1 MRRVSTRRILDLTK
15 PAGEGVMDNARRAT
29 EDADFRG
36 PLDVTSAAT
45 FVLDEHDAVIG
56 WSPAAQELLG
66 YRTDEIIGRP
76 VAAFLTPG
84 GVPAPGAAP
93 DPRAA
98 AGRAAD
104 APGALVPL
112 FPEHHVHAAVHR
124 DGHRMHLVVAV
135 CPLSGTGRAE
145 RVVVAADRDR
155 LREWESRLAMLQG
168 LATESPLGFAI
179 YDTGFRLVWCNA
191 ASEREIGRPLAETRG
206 ELAQELYPRG
216 RFVTPG
222 YPETLH
228 AVMRRVLETGE
239 PFLDLHFRA
248 EQPSDPG
255 REHVWSCSYYRLQ
268 DADGRVFGV
277 CEDAFDIS
285 DRYEAQRQV
294 SLLVEAGRTV
304 GTTLDVLVTA
314 GELAAVAVPEFAD
327 RVDVDLA
334 PAVLAGEV
342 PGGTGPAA
350 TDLLRAASHAAARP
364 GTRHVDGTGPAGNTA
379 GERLRPLPVT
389 YAEGSPQH
397 RSLASGGLVLEDGT
411 LVVPLRAGGGV
422 LGLAT
427 FVRDGLRGFFD
438 HGAVAVADELVA
450 RAAVSVDNAR
460 RYTRER
466 ESALALQRQLLP
478 QHLPS
483 NSAVELAH
491 RYLPTDDLSGVGG
504 DWFDVIPLSG
514 TRVGLVVGDVV
525 GHGLHAA
532 ATMGR
537 LRTTVRALAPLDLPP
552 DELLKRLDDLVG
564 QSAQDSADALGT
576 LTGDD
581 DVAAGATCLY
591 AVYDPVS
598 RRCTMARAGH
608 LPPAV
613 VEPGGRVSFPD
624 LPAGPPLGLGGL
636 PFECLEIDLPVG
648 SLLALFTDGLV
659 EARDRDIDKG
669 LDTLARVLA
678 EGADSLED
686 LCDRAVSTLLP
697 DGTTND
703 DTALLLVRTRELD
716 DRRVAV
722 WSLPLEPVAAG
733 RARELVAKR
742 LRDWGLDEL
751 VFTTELIAS
760 ELVTNAVRYAEGPL
774 HLRLIHDRTL
784 VCEVADGGH
793 TAPHLRHSADD
804 DEGGRG
810 LFIIAQL
817 VRRWGTRYSRDGK
830 AIWTEQ
836 ALPTPPRSRP
846 GIGAATGRA
855 EGPVLAA
862 S

>member
-1 MRRVSTRRILDLTK
+1 
-15 PAGEGVMDNARRAT
+15 MDNARRST

-45 FVLDEHDAVIG
+45 FVLDERDVVIG

-76 VAAFLTPG
+76 VTAILPPDG
-84 GVPAPGAAP
+84 RPAPGAAP
-93 DPRAA
+93 DHRAA
-98 AGRAAD
+98 AGRAAG
-104 APGALVPL
+104 AEGSALVPP
-112 FPEHHVHAAVHR
+112 FPEHEVHAAVHR
-124 DGHRMHLVVAV
+124 DGHRMQLVTAV
-135 CPLSGTGRAE
+135 CLLSGTGQVE

-179 YDTGFRLVWCNA
+179 YDTDLRLVWCNT

-206 ELAQELYPRG
+206 ELAEDLYPRG

-228 AVMRRVLETGE
+228 AVMRQVLDTGE

-255 REHVWSCSYYRLQ
+255 KEHLWSCSYYRLQ
-268 DADGRVFGV
+268 DSDGRVFGV

-294 SLLVEAGRTV
+294 NLLVEAGRRV

-334 PAVLAGEV
+334 PAVLEGEV
-342 PGGTGPAA
+342 PGGTGPGG
-350 TDLLRAASHAAARP
+350 TDLLRAASRSAATAP
-364 GTRHVDGTGPAGNTA
+364 GAPASQTVDGTMPAA
-379 GERLRPLPVT
+379 ERGRRPMPVA
-389 YAEGSPQH
+389 YAEDSPQH
-397 RSLASGGLVLEDGT
+397 RSLASGGLVLEDDT

-427 FVRDGLRGFFD
+427 FVRDGRRGYFD
-438 HGAVAVADELVA
+438 RGAVAVADELVA

-483 NSAVELAH
+483 NSAVDLAY

-608 LPPAV
+608 PPPAV

-636 PFECLEIDLPVG
+636 PFECLEIELPVG

-669 LDTLARVLA
+669 LETLAHVLA

-686 LCDRAVSTLLP
+686 LCDRAISELLP

-722 WSLPLEPVAAG
+722 WSLPAEPVAAG
-733 RARELVAKR
+733 RARELVANR

-784 VCEVADGGH
+784 VCEVADAGH

-810 LFIIAQL
+810 LFIVAQL
-817 VRRWGTRYSRDGK
+817 VQRWGTRYGKDGK

-836 ALPTPPRSRP
+836 ALPASSRP
-846 GIGAATGRA
+846 RPGVGDSAGLPG
-855 EGPVLAA
+855 GPLLAR